1 MARPPLWQLPPGVS
15 PGTWDYTHT
24 KSIADGYD
32 DFLKTTPLV
41 RLDLQLTER
50 YLPPARKDT
59 ATLIADLGCGSGRTA
74 IPLSQAGYRVLGVDL
89 SQSMLQRMATAA
101 AEVDTPVLAL
111 RANLVQLDAIAD
123 ATIDHAICLFSTLG
137 MIRQRRHRR
146 QFLRHTARMLRPGG
160 TFLVHAH
167 HRRAWLRHP
176 GGLRQTLSSLWKS
189 VTSDHEFGDHVYAYR
204 NLADMYLHSFSR
216 RELVAD
222 LQHAG
227 FKIEQVLRI
236 DINGESVLPPW
247 APQIAGGFFVIGQK
261 AGN

>member
-24 KSIADGYD
+24 DAIADGYD
-32 DFLKTTPLV
+32 DFLKSTPLV
-41 RLDLQLTER
+41 RLDRQLTQR
-50 YLPPARKDT
+50 YLPPPGQDR

-74 IPLSQAGYRVLGVDL
+74 IPLSLAGYRLLGIDL
-89 SQSMLQRMATAA
+89 SQSMLAAMCAA
-101 AEVDTPVLAL
+101 AAQADAQVMAL
-111 RANLVQLDAIAD
+111 RANLVQLDAVGD
-123 ATIDHAICLFSTLG
+123 ATVDHAICLFSTLG

-146 QFLRHTARMLRPGG
+146 QFLQHTARMLRPGG

-176 GGLRQTLSSLWKS
+176 GGLRQTLGSLWKS
-189 VTSDHEFGDHVYAYR
+189 ITTDHEFGDHVYAYR

-227 FKIEQVLRI
+227 FKIEKWLRINLTGEQVLSR
-236 DINGESVLPPW
+236 W
-247 APQIAGGFFVIGQK
+247 TPQIAGGFFVVGK
-261 AGN
+261 KGD